1 MRISRE
7 ARQQTRIDLAA
18 RPSRH
23 AAARGKVTGAHVPS
37 PPGVPSPL
45 LWGDEVTVR
54 EWRRDG
60 IAHLQLTPVMRALQY
75 PFAVPSSTEGGEL
88 TLVDFAQPP
97 FDPNTMEWIKLA
109 VGIAAGRGSYTNLRE
124 KAMPR

>member
-1 MRISRE
+1 MRINRE
-7 ARQQTRIDLAA
+7 ARQKTRIDLAA
-18 RPSRH
+18 RPSRR

-37 PPGVPSPL
+37 APGVPSPL

-54 EWRRDG
+54 EWRRDS

-75 PFAVPSSTEGGEL
+75 PFAVPSSTEGGEF

-97 FDPNTMEWIKLA
+97 FDSNTMEWIK
-109 VGIAAGRGSYTNLRE
+109 
-124 KAMPR
+124 